1 MPIIITHT
9 ENCTRVKQGHRH
21 PITAPRGLAF
31 CLPKSLRLPC
41 RNLPPLFHNIL
52 TLRSNSR
59 RHIHTTLRRPCHCSS
74 APHVLPPPLLP
85 LLPLPR
91 IRVQLPPH
99 QRSGRSGSH
108 PSWFSPSPELQTCPG
123 SIHIS
128 SPQQCRSKTT
138 NDVESRRS
146 CRRSAP
152 QVRDPSFYTHP
163 NK

>member
-74 APHVLPPPLLP
+74 APHVLPPPFSPFSPFPASAYSSL
-85 LLPLPR
+85 R
-91 IRVQLPPH
+91 T
-99 QRSGRSGSH
+99 SGQAAAVLTPAGSH
-108 PSWFSPSPELQTCPG
+108 RPLSSKLAQDRSIYLHPNNAVQRLQTTW
-123 SIHIS
+123 S
-128 SPQQCRSKTT
+128 R
-138 NDVESRRS
+138 DVLAGDRRL
-146 CRRSAP
+146 R
-152 QVRDPSFYTHP
+152 
-163 NK
+163 